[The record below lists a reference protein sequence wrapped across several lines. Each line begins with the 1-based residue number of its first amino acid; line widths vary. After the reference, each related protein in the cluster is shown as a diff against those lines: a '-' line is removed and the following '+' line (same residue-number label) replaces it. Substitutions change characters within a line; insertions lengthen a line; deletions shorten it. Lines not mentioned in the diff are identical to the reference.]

1 MILQTLQKMSV
12 LAILKYEASCWKT
25 TAQKSN
31 YLEFKIKYQLFNS
44 LSSLKN
50 TLFGFS
56 NKCIWHQMAAN
67 NFSQCT
73 VIATAHSPS
82 IADIESVSWRH
93 CKSAVNQSNFCY
105 HAKHIILITQ
115 NHRKVFGVEKKFRNE
130 VPPNLFRF
138 PVKGSKRWLVNFS
151 FSGSKVR
158 TVMGVWKRKR

>member
-1 MILQTLQKMSV
+1 MNLQTLQKMYV
-12 LAILKYEASCWKT
+12 LAILKYAASCWKT
-25 TAQKSN
+25 NRISK
-31 YLEFKIKYQLFNS
+31 YIEFKNS
-44 LSSLKN
+44 ITIVWRTRIN
-50 TLFGFS
+50 TLFVFS
-56 NKCIWHQMAAN
+56 NKCIWHQIAAN

-115 NHRKVFGVEKKFRNE
+115 NQGKVFGVEKKFRNE

-138 PVKGSKRWLVNFS
+138 PVKGSKKWLVNFS
-151 FSGSKVR
+151 FSGSKVS
-158 TVMGVWKRKR
+158 TVMGDWKRKR